1 MAHFFLSISTFSS
14 FYSLKNVYTM
24 RDIPVVALEIVAL
37 VQGVSSP
44 RLILVTSGAVAYSY
58 NLNLSNS
65 WDVS

>member
-1 MAHFFLSISTFSS
+1 
-14 FYSLKNVYTM
+14 M